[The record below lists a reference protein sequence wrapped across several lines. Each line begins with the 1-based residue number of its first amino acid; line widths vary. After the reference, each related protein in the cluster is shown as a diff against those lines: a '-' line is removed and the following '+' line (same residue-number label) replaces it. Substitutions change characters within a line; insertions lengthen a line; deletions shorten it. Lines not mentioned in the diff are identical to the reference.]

1 MSLSCSLG
9 GFIRGQNML
18 RLSEKVLS
26 LCICSQKKEV
36 YKKGWTC
43 FSAYIRSLHPCVLQ
57 LQHQTFILTMNR
69 LCLSMP
75 VITSKLLGTGII
87 ALLKQAGEEEKKKET
102 KRIPWTP
109 DCCVNNEQLWGKC
122 WMYSFIFF
130 WQTAYWFC
138 EKQEKQEIQVRKV
151 CQKGKIHKI
160 NLNSEKERWMKK

>member
-130 WQTAYWFC
+130 LANCVLILWEA
-138 EKQEKQEIQVRKV
+138 
-151 CQKGKIHKI
+151 GKTGNTSKEGM
-160 NLNSEKERWMKK
+160 SEREDTQDQSK